1 MIIMKIGKDKV
12 VSLCYEVEVDGQIV
26 DKMTSEKPLEYI
38 HGAHMLLPVF
48 EEQILDREPGY
59 KFDFEVS
66 PENGYG
72 VYDEEKRVEI
82 PKSAFEMDGKLRED
96 LLVLGRFL
104 PMLNSM
110 GEVVHGKVVEI
121 KDEAVVMDFNHPMAD
136 KTMHFTGEV
145 LAVREATEKE
155 LKEGLHGEYLPKG
168 EGCCHH
174 GHGKG
179 CCHGE
184 GHEHGEGCC
193 HGEGHEH
200 GEGCCHGEGHEHG
213 EGCCH
218 GEGHEHG
225 EGCCHKHEGGEGCCH
240 GDKN

>member
-1 MIIMKIGKDKV
+1 MKIEKNKV
-12 VSLCYEVEVDGQIV
+12 VSLCYEVEADGQVV
-26 DKMTSEKPLEYI
+26 DKMTRENPLEYI

-48 EEQILDREPGY
+48 EEQIQDREPGY
-59 KFDFEVS
+59 SFDFAVS
-66 PENGYG
+66 PEKGYG
-72 VYDEEKRVEI
+72 VYDEKKKVEI
-82 PKSAFEMDGKLRED
+82 PKEAFEIDGKLQEE
-96 LLVLGRFL
+96 LLVLGKFL

-136 KTMHFTGEV
+136 KIMHFTGEV
-145 LAVREATEKE
+145 LAVRDATEKE

-168 EGCCHH
+168 EGCCH

-184 GHEHGEGCC
+184 GHHKDGEGCC
-193 HGEGHEH
+193 HGEGH
-200 GEGCCHGEGHEHG
+200 
-213 EGCCH
+213 
-218 GEGHEHG
+218 
-225 EGCCHKHEGGEGCCH
+225 HKDGEGCCH